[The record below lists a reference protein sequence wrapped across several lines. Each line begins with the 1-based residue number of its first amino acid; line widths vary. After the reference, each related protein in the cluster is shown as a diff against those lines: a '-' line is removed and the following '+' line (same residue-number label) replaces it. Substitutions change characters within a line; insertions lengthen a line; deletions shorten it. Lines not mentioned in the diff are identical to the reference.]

1 MGVFSL
7 LHITVQSVLMKQLG
21 SLSSILYLWM
31 TGNSHRQ
38 NIHTVT
44 RQEILPAFWQTVKR
58 RRSSRR
64 EDGKTIQ
71 SEVAA
76 RAQRSGLKS
85 SSGGQKWS
93 CSLLIVH
100 SAERLA
106 LCIPPLRVPVIQ
118 PVSSSAEQRP
128 ASGPP
133 SAACLPACLPPPHP
147 LLPHL
152 LHTLAVWLL
161 VLIAELQGKV
171 HSSGSLSFAVPP
183 PLPHSPL

>member
-7 LHITVQSVLMKQLG
+7 LRISVQSVLMKQLG
-21 SLSSILYLWM
+21 SLSSILVNLWM

-44 RQEILPAFWQTVKR
+44 RQEILPAFWQLGTVKR
-58 RRSSRR
+58 RRSSGR

-71 SEVAA
+71 SEVTA
-76 RAQRSGLKS
+76 RAERSGLKS
-85 SSGGQKWS
+85 PSRREKWS

-133 SAACLPACLPPPHP
+133 SAACPLPTP

-171 HSSGSLSFAVPP
+171 HSSSSLSFVIPP
-183 PLPHSPL
+183 PLPHSPF